1 MSVGKMCVNMK
12 KYLSQMRGRGKINFP
27 NSHCVRE
34 TRKFLSPL
42 ETCFRLFFII
52 AHDVFSSGNIFEFPH
67 LIIFWNAALTLVSKI
82 INFHT
87 VYISKGS
94 LLIKFLIFLNYSID
108 IFLLKGVISRM

>member
-1 MSVGKMCVNMK
+1 MCVNMK

-67 LIIFWNAALTLVSKI
+67 LIFFWNAALTLVSKI

-94 LLIKFLIFLNYSID
+94 LLIKFLIFKLFY
-108 IFLLKGVISRM
+108 